1 MQDKKVTIYT
11 TPTCVYC
18 KAAKEFFQEKD
29 IAYEEKNVA
38 EDEKARNHMVQASG
52 QMGVPVIEIGEDI
65 VIGFDK
71 TKLSELLEV
80 Q

>member
-1 MQDKKVTIYT
+1 MQDKKVTIYS

-18 KAAKEFFQEKD
+18 KAAKEFFEEKN
-29 IAYEEKNVA
+29 ITYEEKNVA
-38 EDEKARNHMVQASG
+38 EDEKARDHMVQASG

-71 TKLSELLEV
+71 PKLSELLGV
-80 Q
+80 